1 MNNIII
7 RLATVADAEAILK
20 IYEPYILNTVITF
33 EYEKVPLS
41 VFKERM
47 TKVMAQFPWFVCHI
61 DGMLAGYAYCSPHLE
76 RAAFAWDCE
85 CSVYIA
91 PEFHRRGIASAL
103 YNAMFKLVK
112 EQGYYTVYSLICV
125 PNESSLALHIK
136 YGFTEIGTFYN
147 TAYKLGQWRHL
158 IVMEKRLQSFLGEP
172 KQIIPIHQLNKNIIE
187 EEFRKAESFIKII

>member
-1 MNNIII
+1 MNKITI
-7 RLATVADAEAILK
+7 RLATVTDAEAILK

-41 VFKERM
+41 VFQERM
-47 TKVMAQFPWFVCHI
+47 TKVMVQFPWFVCYI
-61 DGMLAGYAYCSPHLE
+61 DGILAGYAYCSPHLE

-91 PEFHRRGIASAL
+91 EEYQRRGIASAL
-103 YNAMFKLVK
+103 YNAMFKLVIK
-112 EQGYYTVYSLICV
+112 QGYYTVYSLICV

-147 TAYKLGQWRHL
+147 TAYKLGEWRHL

-172 KQIIPIHQLNKNIIE
+172 KQIIPIHQLDNNVIE
-187 EEFRKAESFIKII
+187 EECRKAESLVTNN